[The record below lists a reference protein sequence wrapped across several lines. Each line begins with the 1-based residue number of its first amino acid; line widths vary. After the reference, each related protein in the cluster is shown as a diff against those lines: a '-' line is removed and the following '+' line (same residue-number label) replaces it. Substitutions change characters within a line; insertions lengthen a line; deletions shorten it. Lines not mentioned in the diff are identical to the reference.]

1 MKNIKLLFFIICLIF
16 FLNLIFCT
24 FSFATLYLV
33 KDQEGNN
40 ICMTNKEDLVSEYE
54 KFGYAI
60 WILKAGGLTQKSL
73 NPDIFSNESQSQL
86 KPESIDLEP
95 QTKAVLP
102 STTELIPAEKT
113 NVEKNKM
120 IEIFKANAL
129 TEWGNNF
136 EMVNNEVKLQ
146 TEAYD
151 WIVKQTNYTDIM
163 ARVRKKWGNDYTMV
177 KYEYERQV
185 EAYNWISQQ
194 KAYPEIMLQVIQ
206 EWTYDYPK
214 VKYEY
219 EQQVEAY
226 EWLQKNKNRNP
237 EAYKRACSQWGNDY
251 VMVKYE
257 YEKEIESF

>member
-1 MKNIKLLFFIICLIF
+1 MKNIKFLFFIICLVF
-16 FLNLIFCT
+16 FLNVIFFHC
-24 FSFATLYLV
+24 SFATLYIV
-33 KDQEGNN
+33 KDQEEKN

-54 KFGYAI
+54 KLGYAI
-60 WILKAGGLTQKSL
+60 WILEAGGLRQKSIE
-73 NPDIFSNESQSQL
+73 PDIFSNESQSQL
-86 KPESIDLEP
+86 KTESIDLEP
-95 QTKAVLP
+95 QTKVVLP
-102 STTELIPAEKT
+102 STTELIPAAKT
-113 NVEKNKM
+113 NVERNKM

-129 TEWGNNF
+129 TWWCNNS
-136 EMVNNEVKLQ
+136 EMVNDEVKLQ

-151 WIVKQTNYTDIM
+151 WIAKQTNYTNIM

-177 KYEYERQV
+177 KYEYEQQV

-194 KAYPEIMLQVIQ
+194 KAYPEIMLQVIK

-214 VKYEY
+214 VKYKY

-237 EAYKRACSQWGNDY
+237 EAYKRAINQWGNDY

-257 YEKEIESF
+257 YEKEI

>member
-1 MKNIKLLFFIICLIF
+1 MKNLKLLFFIICLVF
-16 FLNLIFCT
+16 FLNVIFFNC
-24 FSFATLYLV
+24 SFATLYIV

-40 ICMTNKEDLVSEYE
+40 ICITNKEDLVSEYE

-60 WILKAGGLTQKSL
+60 WILEAGGLTQKSL
-73 NPDIFSNESQSQL
+73 KPDIFSNESQSQL
-86 KPESIDLEP
+86 KTESIGLEP
-95 QTKAVLP
+95 QTKVVLP
-102 STTELIPAEKT
+102 STTELIPVAKT
-113 NVEKNKM
+113 NVERNKM

-136 EMVNNEVKLQ
+136 EMVNDEVKLQ

-151 WIVKQTNYTDIM
+151 WIVKQTNYTNIM
-163 ARVRKKWGNDYTMV
+163 ARVLKKWGNDYTMA
-177 KYEYERQV
+177 KYEYEQQV

-237 EAYKRACSQWGNDY
+237 EAYKRASNQWGNDY

-257 YEKEIESF
+257 YEKEI

>member
-1 MKNIKLLFFIICLIF
+1 MNNLKLIFFIIWLVF
-16 FLNLIFCT
+16 FLNVIFFIC
-24 FSFATLYLV
+24 SFATLYIV

-40 ICMTNKEDLVSEYE
+40 ICVTNKEDLVSEYE
-54 KFGYAI
+54 KLGYAI
-60 WILKAGGLTQKSL
+60 WILKAVGLKQKSPV
-73 NPDIFSNESQSQL
+73 PDIFSNESQSQL

-95 QTKAVLP
+95 QTKGVLP
-102 STTELIPAEKT
+102 PTTGLIPAAKT
-113 NVEKNKM
+113 NVERNKM

-151 WIVKQTNYTDIM
+151 WMVQQTNYTNIM

-177 KYEYERQV
+177 KNEYEQQV
-185 EAYNWISQQ
+185 EAYNWIREQ
-194 KAYPEIMLQVIQ
+194 KAYPEIMLQVIKK
-206 EWTYDYPK
+206 WTYDYPK

-237 EAYKRACSQWGNDY
+237 EAYKRASNQWGNDY

-257 YEKEIESF
+257 YEKEI

>member
-1 MKNIKLLFFIICLIF
+1 MKNIKFLLFIICLLFYLNVIF
-16 FLNLIFCT
+16 FNC
-24 FSFATLYLV
+24 SFATLYIV

-54 KFGYAI
+54 KLGDAI
-60 WILKAGGLTQKSL
+60 WILEAGGLTQKSL
-73 NPDIFSNESQSQL
+73 EPNIFSNESQAQL
-86 KPESIDLEP
+86 KTESKDLEP
-95 QTKAVLP
+95 QTKVVLP
-102 STTELIPAEKT
+102 STTELIPASKT
-113 NVEKNKM
+113 NVERNKM

-151 WIVKQTNYTDIM
+151 WIVKQTNYTNIM
-163 ARVRKKWGNDYTMV
+163 ARVRKKWGNDYTKI
-177 KYEYERQV
+177 KYEYEQQV

-237 EAYKRACSQWGNDY
+237 EAYKRAINQWGNDY

-257 YEKEIESF
+257 YEKEI

>member
-1 MKNIKLLFFIICLIF
+1 MKNIKFLLFITFLIF

-24 FSFATLYLV
+24 FSFATLYII
-33 KDQEGNN
+33 KDQEGNS
-40 ICMTNKEDLVSEYE
+40 ICITNVEYLVSEYE
-54 KFGYAI
+54 KLGYAI
-60 WILKAGGLTQKSL
+60 WILEAGGLTQKSL
-73 NPDIFSNESQSQL
+73 EPDIFSNESQAQL
-86 KPESIDLEP
+86 KTESIDLEP
-95 QTKAVLP
+95 QTKVVLP
-102 STTELIPAEKT
+102 STTELIPASKT
-113 NVEKNKM
+113 NVERNKM

-151 WIVKQTNYTDIM
+151 LTVQQTKYANIM
-163 ARVRKKWGNDYTMV
+163 ARVRKKWGNDYTKV
-177 KYEYERQV
+177 KYEYEQQV

-206 EWTYDYPK
+206 EWTYDYPR

-237 EAYKRACSQWGNDY
+237 EAYERASNQWGNDY

-257 YEKEIESF
+257 YEKEI

>member
-1 MKNIKLLFFIICLIF
+1 MKNLKFLLFIICLVF
-16 FLNLIFCT
+16 FLNVIFLHC
-24 FSFATLYLV
+24 SFATFYIV
-33 KDQEGNN
+33 KDQEGKN

-54 KFGYAI
+54 KLGYAI
-60 WILKAGGLTQKSL
+60 WILEAAGLRQKSFE
-73 NPDIFSNESQSQL
+73 PDIFSNESQSQL
-86 KPESIDLEP
+86 KTESIDLEP

-102 STTELIPAEKT
+102 LTTELIPAAKT
-113 NVEKNKM
+113 NVERQKM

-129 TEWGNNF
+129 TWWGNNS
-136 EMVNNEVKLQ
+136 EMVNDEVKLQ

-151 WIVKQTNYTDIM
+151 WIAKQTNYTNIM
-163 ARVRKKWGNDYTMV
+163 ARVRKKWGNDYAMV
-177 KYEYERQV
+177 KYEYKQQV

-194 KAYPEIMLQVIQ
+194 KAYPEIMLQVIK

-214 VKYEY
+214 VKYKY

-237 EAYKRACSQWGNDY
+237 EAYKRASNQWGKDY

-257 YEKEIESF
+257 YEKEI

>member
-1 MKNIKLLFFIICLIF
+1 MKNIKFLLFIFCLVF
-16 FLNLIFCT
+16 FLNVIFLNC
-24 FSFATLYLV
+24 SFATLYIV

-60 WILKAGGLTQKSL
+60 WILEAGGLTQKSL
-73 NPDIFSNESQSQL
+73 EPDIFSNESQSQL
-86 KPESIDLEP
+86 KTESIGLKS
-95 QTKAVLP
+95 QTKVVLP
-102 STTELIPAEKT
+102 STTELIAAAKT
-113 NVEKNKM
+113 NVERNKM

-136 EMVNNEVKLQ
+136 EMVNDEVKLQ

-151 WIVKQTNYTDIM
+151 WIVKQTNYTNIM
-163 ARVRKKWGNDYTMV
+163 ARVLKKCGNDYTMV
-177 KYEYERQV
+177 KYEYEQQV
-185 EAYNWISQQ
+185 ESYNWISQQ
-194 KAYPEIMLQVIQ
+194 KAYPEIMLQAIQ
-206 EWTYDYPK
+206 EWTYDYPM
-214 VKYEY
+214 VRYEY

-237 EAYKRACSQWGNDY
+237 EAYKRASNQWGNDY

-257 YEKEIESF
+257 YEKEI